1 MTKRCSTEAVG
12 PAALPERT
20 VVTFAPTDEQR
31 ELQRLVRRFCEEK
44 SPITEVRR
52 LMESDSGF
60 DTGVWDQMGKELGLQ
75 SLHIP
80 EAYGGMGFTVVE
92 LGLVLEEMGRA
103 LLCVPF
109 LSSVVLAANA
119 ILVAGDEEQRQTL
132 LPGIAAGEVRGALA
146 FAEGTDTWA
155 PEAVATEAVADGDR
169 YRLSGAK
176 TMVVDG
182 HTAHT
187 LVASARVPGSA
198 GREGISLFI
207 VDCED
212 APGMTRAVMPTL
224 DQTRKLATVT
234 FDETPARLLGGEGAG
249 GPALER
255 TLQLAAV
262 ALASE
267 QVGGAARCLDMSV
280 EYAKVRQQFG
290 RPIGS
295 FQAVKHRCA
304 DMLLGVESARSASY
318 YAMSAAADDI
328 ELPLA
333 SALARAHC
341 SEVFS
346 RAASDCIQI
355 HGGIGFTWEHDAHL
369 YLKRARGSEALLGG
383 IGHHQ
388 DLVASGIGL

>member
-1 MTKRCSTEAVG
+1 
-12 PAALPERT
+12 
-20 VVTFAPTDEQR
+20 VTFTPTDEQR

-92 LGLVLEEMGRA
+92 LGLVLEELGRA

-119 ILVAGDEEQRQTL
+119 ILAAGDEEQRRSL

-146 FAEGTDTWA
+146 FAESTDTWA
-155 PEAVATEAVADGDR
+155 PEAVATEAVADSDR

-187 LVASARVPGSA
+187 LVVSARVPAGT
-198 GREGISLFI
+198 GREGVSLFI
-207 VDCED
+207 VDCDD
-212 APGMTRAVMPTL
+212 APGMTRDAMPTL

-234 FDETPARLLGGEGAG
+234 FDRTPARLLGSEGSG
-249 GPALER
+249 WPALER

-295 FQAVKHRCA
+295 FQAIKHRCA
-304 DMLLGVESARSASY
+304 DMLLDVESARSASY
-318 YAMSAAADDI
+318 YAMSAAAENV

-333 SALARAHC
+333 AALARAHC

-346 RAASDCIQI
+346 RAASACVQI

-388 DLVASGIGL
+388 DLVAAGIGL